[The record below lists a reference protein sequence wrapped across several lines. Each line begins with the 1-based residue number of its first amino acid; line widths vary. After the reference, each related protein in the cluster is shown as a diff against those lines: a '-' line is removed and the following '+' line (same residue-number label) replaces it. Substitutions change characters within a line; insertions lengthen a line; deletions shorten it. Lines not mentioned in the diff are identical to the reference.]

1 MDYFCP
7 EVKPTKKLW
16 GIYSHSSL
24 PSVHCAGMSVR
35 LILHTVIFL
44 LNEGVRAD
52 SSLTNYQDLFLS
64 SVFCV
69 SLGISGFPVIHVY
82 SDSEKN
88 SHPKC
93 DNDFVTFL
101 TSKGQG
107 LDDDNTEFKLAGTTD
122 SDGETVIQDE
132 KRRIERQ
139 ETTVVPQVNIR
150 LLNTR
155 IQTGLVVLKS
165 HRHLKTAYSSTLVEN
180 VEKKRVTKYPLTVI
194 NVSVPQH
201 VALTRFQKDPPVLES
216 QRTKKSGV
224 AKTLQKTYGN
234 DLAALPWNTLWIIQE
249 FRALKVPQNYLYKKS
264 RGPEDSETSKHEVK
278 ERSEDP
284 DLAVVPWQTLWLL
297 QSERTECSFPGKVLR
312 IGSSLKDIE
321 MNEWLRPNPKESLG
335 NCPVRFRPLVDPYRW
350 LPRNL
355 VSKL

>member
-7 EVKPTKKLW
+7 EFKPTKTLS
-16 GIYSHSSL
+16 GIYSRSSL
-24 PSVHCAGMSVR
+24 PSDHCAGMSVR
-35 LILHTVIFL
+35 LILHTVMFV
-44 LNEGVRAD
+44 LNDGVLAD
-52 SSLTNYQDLFLS
+52 SSLTNYQDLLLS

-69 SLGISGFPVIHVY
+69 TLGISGFPVIHVY

-93 DNDFVTFL
+93 DNDFVAFL
-101 TSKGQG
+101 TSKSQG
-107 LDDDNTEFKLAGTTD
+107 LDDTNTEFRLEDTEN
-122 SDGETVIQDE
+122 DGETVIRDE

-139 ETTVVPQVNIR
+139 ETTVVPQVNNR

-155 IQTGLVVLKS
+155 IQTGLVVLKT

-194 NVSVPQH
+194 NINVPQLL
-201 VALTRFQKDPPVLES
+201 ALKRFQKDPPIFES

-224 AKTLQKTYGN
+224 AETFKKSSGN
-234 DLAALPWNTLWIIQE
+234 YLTALPWNTLWILQE
-249 FRALKVPQNYLYKKS
+249 FRALKVPSNYLYKKS
-264 RGPEDSETSKHEVK
+264 AGPEFSETSKHEVK
-278 ERSEDP
+278 ERSEET

-355 VSKL
+355 VSNL

>member
-1 MDYFCP
+1 
-7 EVKPTKKLW
+7 
-16 GIYSHSSL
+16 
-24 PSVHCAGMSVR
+24 MSVR
-35 LILHTVIFL
+35 LILQTVMFV
-44 LNEGVRAD
+44 LNAGVRAD
-52 SSLTNYQDLFLS
+52 SSLTNYQDLLLS

-69 SLGISGFPVIHVY
+69 SLGISGLPVIHVY

-101 TSKGQG
+101 TSKSQG
-107 LDDDNTEFKLAGTTD
+107 LDDTNTEFKLDDTE

-194 NVSVPQH
+194 NVSVPQP
-201 VALTRFQKDPPVLES
+201 VALARFQRDPLVLDS

-224 AKTLQKTYGN
+224 AETLQKTYGH
-234 DLAALPWNTLWIIQE
+234 DLAALPWNTLWILQE
-249 FRALKVPQNYLYKKS
+249 FRALKVPSNYLYKKS
-264 RGPEDSETSKHEVK
+264 RGPEDSDTSTHEVK

-284 DLAVVPWQTLWLL
+284 DLAVVPWQTLLLL

>member
-1 MDYFCP
+1 MF
-7 EVKPTKKLW
+7 V
-16 GIYSHSSL
+16 
-24 PSVHCAGMSVR
+24 
-35 LILHTVIFL
+35 
-44 LNEGVRAD
+44 LNAGVRAN
-52 SSLTNYQDLFLS
+52 SSLTNYQDLLLS

-69 SLGISGFPVIHVY
+69 SLGISGLPVIHVY

-101 TSKGQG
+101 TSKSQG
-107 LDDDNTEFKLAGTTD
+107 FDDTNTEFKLDDTD

-194 NVSVPQH
+194 NVSVPQP
-201 VALTRFQKDPPVLES
+201 VALTRFQRDPLVLVS
-216 QRTKKSGV
+216 QRKKKSGV
-224 AKTLQKTYGN
+224 AETLQKTYGH
-234 DLAALPWNTLWIIQE
+234 DLAALPWNTLWILQE
-249 FRALKVPQNYLYKKS
+249 FRALKVPSNYLYKKS
-264 RGPEDSETSKHEVK
+264 RGPEDSETSTHEVK

-284 DLAVVPWQTLWLL
+284 DLAVVPWQTLLLL